1 MLNYFERLGIPPPPW
16 KNEIGY
22 PPIWSN
28 KTAFI
33 PGRFSLKSGQIIK
46 KSMKNFIEITYFSAN
61 CLILAKNEQQNEINA
76 WIPAKNQPE

>member
-1 MLNYFERLGIPPPPW
+1 MPP

-33 PGRFSLKSGQIIK
+33 SGRFSLKSGQIIK